1 MHSASGANGAFAARR
16 DTPSVAVA
24 RRASS
29 AESAAVAFV
38 PLVLYLMGAGFL
50 AVAALLVLD
59 AKVVRPADRRE
70 DLARGA
76 PSQPSP
82 SINRR

>member
-1 MHSASGANGAFAARR
+1 M
-16 DTPSVAVA
+16 
-24 RRASS
+24 
-29 AESAAVAFV
+29 AFV